1 MSERFPGEF
10 DDLAQRVM
18 DGGAT
23 HAERLRLAEL
33 LRGDVG
39 PRERYVELMRVHA
52 LLMCRYKGGIAGV
65 AGPGPARRA
74 AAARWRG
81 WWKVAAAAVLVAAAW
96 WSGAVW
102 TRGGGSR
109 MGVVSLGPRGL
120 SVTPVALLKSTRAE
134 GLVLPPKLPGRVR
147 LASGTAKVKLGS
159 GVELALVGPLKLDVL
174 NAMEVRLDSG
184 RLVARVPA
192 RASGFTVVTPHMTV
206 WDIGTEFSVSADRNG
221 SGVFV
226 FQGCVQVLDEAGEGI
241 GLCER
246 GEGVLTE
253 PAQPAVRFSVEG
265 AEMEGLLAVL
275 AGRRAV
281 DVPQQAL
288 AAAWQVAVTWAARNM
303 PGLATRTRAVLL
315 SGRSLKSMARFMAV
329 PEEEDS
335 VMNMKNVAAVAAVTL
350 SAWASN
356 AAETNIVSFAYSTS
370 LPPHVST
377 PDPWS
382 RRLNDGFWTNSV
394 ADGVRYDGDVTVTLD
409 LGEVVPVAGVTAH
422 TLTAGGATPL
432 ETRGVA
438 LACGNDGQTWAQ
450 LGALPTEGPGR
461 FAGSGFYANARYVRL
476 VFAKAEAA
484 VGQSL
489 AEIVI
494 EGLPPSTQSLV
505 TYSYTASLPYNSNHG
520 DSSMNRLYDGLWTN
534 AATQSVQYG
543 ANGLASVN
551 PEDPSNGIASNVVI
565 SVSLTAPS
573 VVRRAHVYAFRSN
586 TANGFDTM
594 RVTLSNSLDGV
605 TWTCAGVQTVY
616 EVPSAGVSR
625 FDFTLPNVE
634 ARYLAFACE
643 KGARADITRQLL
655 GEIQIVGSGTEARLG
670 EPLAFTYEANMASST
685 SHDNTQCPKLTDG
698 VWDHVARN
706 AIRYMGDVQITADLG
721 APRYVAGAQ
730 MICWSNKFSGSETYY
745 GTGRVVVHGSLD
757 KQNWTQLGEILNRVT
772 PNPHRYPVAFR
783 DLPYVRYLRF
793 DAYRYENPA
802 HDVTAQILGELT
814 IYRPPAAMLGAAPV
828 AVADAIPFAGFE
840 TDPPLADA
848 TLVKGGE
855 VNGWTF
861 SYASEA
867 NYAGYQ
873 INGSPVSTNAFS
885 TRYYAPEGVQT
896 AVLMGSGTME
906 TQLSVPAD
914 GSYVLQFKMNGTV
927 YSTSAENGGYDFRV
941 RVGGVDMGVV
951 TVAQLTNTVQEIML
965 AGIKGGAYA
974 LRFEGVNSRS
984 VTWGALIDD
993 LVLKRYAVPSASVKE
1008 QGHKFVL
1015 AADSAA
1021 PLALSYDGALAVKE
1035 LWVDGALQQ
1044 PGKYGATSHSA
1055 VFGAVGLIRYK
1066 LGTLL
1071 SVR

>member
-10 DDLAQRVM
+10 DDLAQRLM
-18 DGGAT
+18 EGGASQ
-23 HAERLRLAEL
+23 AERLRLAEL
-33 LRGDVG
+33 LRGDVAL
-39 PRERYVELMRVHA
+39 RERYAELMQVHA
-52 LLMCRYKGGIAGV
+52 LLVCRYRGVEGGTARQ
-65 AGPGPARRA
+65 APRRA
-74 AAARWRG
+74 AAGRWRG
-81 WWKVAAAAVLVAAAW
+81 WWKAAAAAAVLAAGAW
-96 WSGAVW
+96 TGVIWM
-102 TRGGGSR
+102 RGGGPR

-120 SVTPVALLKSTRAE
+120 TVTPVALLKSERAD
-134 GLVLPPKLPGRVR
+134 GLSLPQKLPGRLR
-147 LASGTAKVKLGS
+147 LASGVAKVKLGS
-159 GVELALVGPLKLDVL
+159 GVELALVGPVRLHVLD
-174 NAMEVRLDSG
+174 AMEVRLDSG

-226 FQGCVQVLDEAGEGI
+226 FQGCVQVLDEEGEGI

-246 GEGVLTE
+246 GEGVLAE
-253 PAQPAVRFSVEG
+253 PDQPAVRFSVEE
-265 AEMEGLLAVL
+265 AEAGAVL
-275 AGRRAV
+275 AGWDGKRAV
-281 DVPQQAL
+281 DAPQQAL
-288 AAAWQVAVTWAARNM
+288 SAAWQVAVTWAARNM
-303 PGLATRTRAVLL
+303 PGLAARTRAVLM
-315 SGRSLKSMARFMAV
+315 SGRSIKSMAQFVAV
-329 PEEEDS
+329 PEEEES

-377 PDPWS
+377 PDDWA

-422 TLTAGGATPL
+422 TFTSGGATPL

-450 LGALPTEGPGR
+450 LGALQAEGAGR
-461 FAGSGFYANARYVRL
+461 FANSGFYANARYLRL
-476 VFAKAEAA
+476 VFSKTEAA
-484 VGQSL
+484 TGQSL
-489 AEIVI
+489 AEIVV
-494 EGLPPSTQSLV
+494 EGRPPTDQSLL
-505 TYSYTASLPYNSNHG
+505 TYSYTASVPYNSNHG

-543 ANGLASVN
+543 ANGLASVD

-565 SVSLTAPS
+565 SASLTAPS
-573 VVRRAHVYAFRSN
+573 IVRRAHVYAFRSN
-586 TANGFDTM
+586 TANGFDTA

-616 EVPSAGVSR
+616 EVPSTGVSR

-643 KGARADITRQLL
+643 KSARSDITRQLI
-655 GEIQIVGSGTEARLG
+655 GEIQIVGSGTAPRLG
-670 EPLAFTYEANMASST
+670 EPLAFTYEANMASTS
-685 SHDNTQCPKLTDG
+685 SHDNSACPKLTDG
-698 VWDHVARN
+698 VWDHVTRN

-721 APRYVAGAQ
+721 TARYVAGAQ

-757 KQNWTQLGEILNRVT
+757 KQNWTQLGEILNRT
-772 PNPHRYPVAFR
+772 SPAPFRHAVAFR

-814 IYRPPAAMLGAAPV
+814 IYRPPATTLGAAPV

-840 TDPPLADA
+840 TDPLLPEF
-848 TLVKGGE
+848 TLVRGGE

-861 SYASEA
+861 SYANTA

-906 TQLSVPAD
+906 TQLSVPED
-914 GSYVLQFKMNGTV
+914 GSYALQFRVNGTV
-927 YSTSAENGGYDFRV
+927 YSPSNENGGYDFRV

-993 LVLKRYAVPSASVKE
+993 LVLKRYAVPAANVKE
-1008 QGHKFVL
+1008 QGYKFVL

-1044 PGKYGATSHSA
+1044 PGKYGATSYPA
-1055 VFGAVGLIRYK
+1055 VFSAAGVIRYK